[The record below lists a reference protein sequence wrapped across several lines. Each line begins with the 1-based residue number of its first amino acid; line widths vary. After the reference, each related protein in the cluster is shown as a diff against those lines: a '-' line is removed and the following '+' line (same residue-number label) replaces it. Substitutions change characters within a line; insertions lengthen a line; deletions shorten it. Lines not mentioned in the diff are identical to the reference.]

1 MHPEEV
7 PVALAVERLVERFG
21 EAPSTAIVLGSGL
34 GAVVDRAN
42 VVGRAK
48 FSDLSLPQSTIV
60 GHRGEAIRGTLGNE
74 EVIILSGRVHMYE
87 GHSAQAMVRSVR
99 AMHRWGVG
107 QLVLT
112 CSSGGLRKKQQAG
125 DLRLISDHLNF
136 QSDSP
141 LFGPAWGT
149 RFPDLSTAH
158 DPKMQKA
165 LRQAAQEIGFKL
177 KRGVY
182 AAMNG
187 PTYETPAEVRM
198 LRSMGADLVGMST
211 VPEIVAA
218 VAVGMRVVALTVISN
233 LAAGLGEPVCH
244 DDVTAR
250 AGESAKKLAELLEV
264 AIGRF

>member
-7 PVALAVERLVERFG
+7 PVARAVERLVERFG
-21 EAPSTAIVLGSGL
+21 EAPSAAIVLGSGL
-34 GAVVDRAN
+34 GAVVERAQ
-42 VVGRAK
+42 VVEQAR
-48 FSDLSLPQSTIV
+48 FSDLGLPQSTV
-60 GHRGEAIRGTLGNE
+60 AGHRGEAFRGTLGGK

-87 GHSAQAMVRSVR
+87 GHSAQVMVRSVR
-99 AMHRWGVG
+99 AMQRWGVE

-112 CSSGGLRKKQQAG
+112 CSSGGLRKKQKAG
-125 DLRLISDHLNF
+125 ELVVIRDHINF

-158 DPKMQKA
+158 DQKMQRA
-165 LRQAAQEIGFKL
+165 LLQAAAEIGIDL
-177 KRGVY
+177 KQGVY

-187 PTYETPAEVRM
+187 PTYETPAEVKM
-198 LRSMGADLVGMST
+198 LRAMGADLVGMST

-233 LAAGLGEPVCH
+233 LAAGLGDAVCH
-244 DDVTAR
+244 DDVTAM
-250 AGESAKKLAELLEV
+250 AGESAKHLAELLEV